1 MTDKTA
7 DIYQQLTEKLRA
19 KAEKKLESLESLP
32 SIIPANELL
41 HELYVHQIE
50 LEMQNEE
57 LRQAQVALEESHDR
71 YIDLYEFAPVGY
83 LTLNTSCMVIEANL
97 AAVTLLGV
105 ERAKLLKHHFATYI
119 VPEDKERW
127 HHYFVRSKQQTGKQS
142 IELTLSS
149 THGTRLV
156 VQIDSLLIKKDYD
169 QSTLRITLT
178 DITPRKQA
186 EKQLRVAAVA
196 FKTQAGILIT
206 DEKKLVIK
214 TNRAFTQITGYS
226 TEEIIGHSLSFL
238 NSGLYNE
245 NFYKNIWASIASDGY
260 WQGEI
265 WDTHKNGEIFPVW
278 LTIANVTDNNGFTTH
293 YVGSFTDIT
302 VQKEAEKLLLDDH
315 QKLEH
320 LVADTQEELEK
331 VKDDSIRTN
340 TALDVLLKYRE
351 TDKCDAQSTLSYNV
365 EKTVFPFL
373 AKLRK
378 QIFHKDHVYLLDVI
392 QSNLHQ
398 LVLSYGRDSRL
409 ASIYQKLTP
418 AEIQVSSMIRQGLS
432 TKTIAATLQ
441 LSPGT
446 IGIHRKH
453 IRKKLGL
460 NGSNDSL
467 YGYLL
472 SLDE

>member
-1 MTDKTA
+1 MNDEID
-7 DIYQQLTEKLRA
+7 DIYQQLAQQLRA
-19 KAEKKLESLESLP
+19 KAEEKLKLTTLP
-32 SIIPANELL
+32 SVPDDQLL

-57 LRQAQVALEESHDR
+57 LRRAQQELEQARDR
-71 YIDLYEFAPVGY
+71 YVDLYEFAPVGY
-83 LTLNTSCMVIEANL
+83 LTLNSDCLITEANFT
-97 AAVTLLGV
+97 AMTLFGIT
-105 ERAKLLKHHFATYI
+105 RAKLLDRHFATYI
-119 VPEDKERW
+119 TPEDKDSW
-127 HHYFVRSKQQTGKQS
+127 HHFFLSCKRNQGKQR
-142 IELTLSS
+142 IELTLRPTDNSS
-149 THGTRLV
+149 LIAQLDCLV
-156 VQIDSLLIKKDYD
+156 KQDEEFS
-169 QSTLRITLT
+169 LRITLT
-178 DITPRKQA
+178 DITQRKKA
-186 EKQLRVAAVA
+186 EQQLRISAVA
-196 FKTQAGILIT
+196 FETQAGIIIT
-206 DEKKLVIK
+206 DARRVIISA
-214 TNRAFTQITGYS
+214 NRAFTDITGYS
-226 TEEIIGHSLSFL
+226 TEEAIGHSPFFL
-238 NSGLYNE
+238 RSGQHNKD
-245 NFYKNIWASIASDGY
+245 FYATIWASIARDGY
-260 WQGEI
+260 WQGEVY
-265 WDTHKNGEIFPVW
+265 DRHKNGEIFPVW
-278 LTIANVTDNNGFTTH
+278 MTIANVTDNNGFTTH

-302 VQKEAEKLLLDDH
+302 VQKEAEKLLLDAH

-320 LVADTQEELEK
+320 QVANTQEELEK

-351 TDKCDAQSTLSYNV
+351 TDKNDAQSTLSYNV

-392 QSNLHQ
+392 QNNLHQ

-409 ASIYQKLTP
+409 SSIYQKLTP
-418 AEIQVSSMIRQGLS
+418 SEIQVSSMIRQGLS

-472 SLDE
+472 TLDE